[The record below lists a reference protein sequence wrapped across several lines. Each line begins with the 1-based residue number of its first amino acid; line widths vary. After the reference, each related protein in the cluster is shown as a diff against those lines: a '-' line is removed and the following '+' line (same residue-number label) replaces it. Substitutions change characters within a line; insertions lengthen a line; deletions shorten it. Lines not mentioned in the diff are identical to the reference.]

1 MNQAIVLDEPEIVL
15 GQGQTA
21 KHPRVGLSL
30 YGPAVTP
37 SLRTFRLGYVG
48 PREGL
53 EPAKRLVAALMDP
66 LRFPIDVK
74 ARVAFPGFGAL
85 FGCDLPDRFEFT
97 KFINLGELK
106 QVLRIRERHQR
117 IYSAVDTYL
126 NPLEKARRE
135 EDISSVLWIC
145 YVPDIVYTHCRPHS
159 DPLADASI
167 TAAPSLTAKQLQQRL
182 ADITAGQGG
191 LFDDAES
198 DFNVEVVEYK
208 TDFHHQLKHR
218 LLASQ
223 IPVQLIREQTVAI
236 VSQLQ
241 QTVSELQGDDKK
253 VSALYTHVN
262 DISWNLSTTLFYKGC
277 GSPWKL
283 ANLRPGVCYVG
294 LVFKRTERPKSKRN
308 EKQPEA
314 TTACCAAQMFLDSG
328 DGTVFKGNV
337 GPWYSPET
345 KECHLSAEAAES
357 LISLAIQG
365 YRDRF
370 DGEYPRELFIHGKT
384 AFTDDEWAGFQRAV
398 PAQTQL
404 AGIRIRT
411 RTNIRMYPHSD
422 LVALRGVA
430 QILDDR
436 HGLLI
441 TNGWIPRMQ
450 TYPGREVPTPL
461 AIDVLRGDAPILTV
475 LEDILKLT
483 KLNYNANIYGDGI
496 PVTLRFADAIGSI
509 LTAGPLAETPPL
521 PFKFY
526 I

>member
-1 MNQAIVLDEPEIVL
+1 MSRALFLEEPEIIL
-15 GQGQTA
+15 GRGQTA

-30 YGPAVTP
+30 YGPVVTP
-37 SLRTFRLGYVG
+37 TLRTLRLGYVG

-53 EPAKRLVAALMDP
+53 EHAQRLITALMEP
-66 LRFPIDVK
+66 LRFPVDIK
-74 ARVAFPGFGAL
+74 ARVAFPGFEAIFDCAL
-85 FGCDLPDRFEFT
+85 PEQFELA
-97 KFINLGELK
+97 KFVSVAELK
-106 QVLRIRERHQR
+106 QVLKIRERHQR
-117 IYSAVDTYL
+117 IYAAVDLYL
-126 NPLEKARRE
+126 TPLQQARRE
-135 EDISSVLWIC
+135 DDISSVLWIC
-145 YVPDIVYTHCRPHS
+145 YVPDIVYTHCRPKS
-159 DPLADASI
+159 DPLLDSNV
-167 TAAPSLTAKQLQQRL
+167 TAAPSLSSQQLQKRL

-191 LFDDAES
+191 LFDDAET
-198 DFNVEVVEYK
+198 DFNVEAVEYK

-218 LLASQ
+218 LLESQ

-236 VSQLQ
+236 ISELSRSVE
-241 QTVSELQGDDKK
+241 ELQGDEKK
-253 VSALYTHVN
+253 TSALYTHVN

-294 LVFKRTERPKSKRN
+294 LVFKRTERPKVGKHDRRS
-308 EKQPEA
+308 EA

-384 AFTDDEWAGFQRAV
+384 AFTDEEWAGFERAV

-404 AGIRIRT
+404 TGIRIRT

-430 QILDDR
+430 QILDER

-461 AIDVLRGDAPILTV
+461 AVDVLRGDAPILTV

-483 KLNYNANIYGDGI
+483 KLNYNSNIYGDGI

-509 LTAGPLAETPPL
+509 LTAGPHSETPPL